1 MKTNKE
7 RVVKQIEKL
16 GYVLGIYD
24 NDLDLLNER
33 WIKKVVNRIG
43 DDGDV
48 LVYLNRKK
56 YVVELHV
63 VDDEIDLIMY
73 SKEEYI
79 SRYGDEFF
87 REE

>member
-16 GYVLGIYD
+16 GYVLGVYD
-24 NDLDLLNER
+24 NGLDLLNER
-33 WIKKVVNRIG
+33 WIKKVVNSIG

-56 YVVELHV
+56 YVVELHT
-63 VDDEIDLIMY
+63 VDNEIDLIMY